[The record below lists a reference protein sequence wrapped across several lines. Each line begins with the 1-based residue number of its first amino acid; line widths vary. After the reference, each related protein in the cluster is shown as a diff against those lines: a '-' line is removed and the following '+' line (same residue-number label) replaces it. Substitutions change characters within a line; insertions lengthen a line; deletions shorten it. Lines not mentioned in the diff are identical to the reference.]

1 MYLCHWDS
9 SASDHAE
16 IASAPYPSHEAT
28 SFGSIA
34 LRKHSVPLLA
44 QHSLVDRSASL
55 TPTAAVTVMDH
66 SPSPHHRKMSS
77 NGHLMP
83 SLIGHKQQQQH
94 QQQQQ
99 QQQQQPPYPT
109 DYYRKSFE
117 SAPNVSA
124 SSSAAAA
131 SSTSAG
137 MGSPHMSH
145 SQRSLYY
152 HQQQMGPFSPS
163 QPHPQFQ
170 TSMSNAL
177 STQQLPHPQLM
188 HQYEPS
194 SPVSTRR
201 PSHEPSHYPPTQ
213 TQYGLPPGLQHQ
225 QHSSPH
231 EPLYRS
237 QPGTPLAPQMQP
249 GTPLGSVQMSSS
261 PVTPQSAS
269 YNPWA
274 SPHSTPA
281 GNYARSRVSPV
292 RKGQPSQQPQQQQQQ
307 QHQQTPQQHYN
318 PAMPATKPYYWT
330 QQAQQTPQTQP
341 PPITAPQ
348 SAPQAVHVAPQPIH
362 AAPPQPPIQ
371 PQPQPQEP
379 PASIPPPSF
388 RPVERASDLNPQVN
402 PRPQNR
408 RAIPEGGYMSPLM
421 CLTLQLSAT
430 YQICNSGFNYESSK
444 NPRRV
449 LTKPSEP
456 KLNNGHDNR
465 DNDYILYVND
475 VLGTDENKRYLVLDI
490 LGQGTFGQVVKCQ
503 NMKTK
508 DIVAVKVIKN
518 NPAFLNQSM
527 MEVSILEYL
536 NNSVDNKDEHHI
548 LRLKDKFL
556 HKQHYCLVFEL
567 LSSNLYELLKQNQFR
582 GLSINLVRVFSRQ
595 LLDSLTVL
603 KNAKLIH
610 CDLKPENILLKNL
623 DSPIIKVI
631 DFGSACHE
639 RKTVYTYIQSRFYR
653 SPEVLLGIPYTTS
666 IDMWSMGCIIAELFL
681 GLPIFPG
688 ASEYN
693 QLSRI
698 VASLGDP
705 PNWMVEMGKNSGKF
719 MEKIVDDQGR
729 KRYRLKSRER
739 YSREFNVDEKESKQ
753 YFTSAN
759 LKTIIMEY
767 PLHKKDMK
775 RADIDKEMLNREA
788 LYDFLMGLL
797 NYNPF
802 ERWTPQQA
810 ASHPFITESKFTGP
824 FVPHPKEEKDVF
836 HPTPTAQPISQSQP
850 LHAQGQNANAMVP
863 PGPAAGSSAAQT
875 SAEAAQY
882 AHMQPPANWSTGL
895 KQQNSGSGSRRPRA
909 LTYGS
914 MDPIPPPIQ
923 RATAMVNP
931 ADHIQAQPSP
941 AYIPPSELTRN
952 HQGQGNEYG
961 EVVRKLEN
969 GLMSR
974 W

>member
-1 MYLCHWDS
+1 
-9 SASDHAE
+9 
-16 IASAPYPSHEAT
+16 
-28 SFGSIA
+28 
-34 LRKHSVPLLA
+34 
-44 QHSLVDRSASL
+44 
-55 TPTAAVTVMDH
+55 
-66 SPSPHHRKMSS
+66 MSS

-83 SLIGHKQQQQH
+83 SLLGHKQQPPA
-94 QQQQQ
+94 
-99 QQQQQPPYPT
+99 QPPYPT

-117 SAPNVSA
+117 SAPNVPVAPTA
-124 SSSAAAA
+124 S
-131 SSTSAG
+131 
-137 MGSPHMSH
+137 SPHMSH

-152 HQQQMGPFSPS
+152 HQQQMGPFSPA

-170 TSMSNAL
+170 SAMPNAL
-177 STQQLPHPQLM
+177 STQTLPHPQLM
-188 HQYEPS
+188 HQYEPA
-194 SPVSTRR
+194 SPVSARR
-201 PSHEPSHYPPTQ
+201 PSHDHFAGSQ
-213 TQYGLPPGLQHQ
+213 GYGLPPGLQHT
-225 QHSSPH
+225 HSSPH
-231 EPLYRS
+231 EGYRS

-292 RKGQPSQQPQQQQQQ
+292 RKGQ
-307 QHQQTPQQHYN
+307 QQTPQQHYN
-318 PAMPATKPYYWT
+318 PSMPTAKPYYWN
-330 QQAQQTPQTQP
+330 QPQQTPQTQP
-341 PPITAPQ
+341 PPTVAPQ
-348 SAPQAVHVAPQPIH
+348 SAPPVH
-362 AAPPQPPIQ
+362 APPLHSSQ
-371 PQPQPQEP
+371 PQPQQEP
-379 PASIPPPSF
+379 PASIPPPAF
-388 RPVERASDLNPQVN
+388 RPVERAADLNPQVN

-408 RAIPEGGYMSPLM
+408 RALPEGGYMSPLM

-850 LHAQGQNANAMVP
+850 LHAQGQNSNVMVP
-863 PGPAAGSSAAQT
+863 PVAGSSQ
-875 SAEAAQY
+875 SSEAAQY

-895 KQQNSGSGSRRPRA
+895 KQQNSGSSSRRPRA

-941 AYIPPSELTRN
+941 AYIPPPELGRN
-952 HQGQGNEYG
+952 HQGQSNEYG